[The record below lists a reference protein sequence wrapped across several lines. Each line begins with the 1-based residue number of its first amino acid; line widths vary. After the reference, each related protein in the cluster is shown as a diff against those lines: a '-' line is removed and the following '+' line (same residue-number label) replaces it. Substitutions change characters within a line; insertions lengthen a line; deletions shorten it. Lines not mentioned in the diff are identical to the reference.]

1 LNVTQVALSLKTTVF
16 NPYCVYSGKQTASV
30 LASLCSQ
37 FGKFGCCAATGFS
50 ILQYNQVGA
59 KNGSFTI
66 LPPCLLNYFK
76 TACSNISMNNF
87 CNEGSISTLT
97 GIQFSFQ
104 ISKGNTNFPNVY
116 NTKSLLNTQGIFSSI
131 LNQIGFGLQPY
142 NFTKDY
148 PFQVQ
153 IYGYTYYNGKLF
165 ITLCYC
171 TQCKIA
177 LTS

>member
-1 LNVTQVALSLKTTVF
+1 MNVTQPALALKTTVF
-16 NPYCVYSGKQTASV
+16 NPYCYYNGKPTANV
-30 LASLCSQ
+30 LASLCNQ

-76 TACSNISMNNF
+76 AACPAISMNNF

-116 NTKSLLNTQGIFSSI
+116 DTKSLLNTQGLLSLVLSKIPG
-131 LNQIGFGLQPY
+131 NFGLQPY

-153 IYGYTYYNGKLF
+153 IYGYTYYNGKFVDLLA
-165 ITLCYC
+165 TE
-171 TQCKIA
+171 TQC
-177 LTS
+177 